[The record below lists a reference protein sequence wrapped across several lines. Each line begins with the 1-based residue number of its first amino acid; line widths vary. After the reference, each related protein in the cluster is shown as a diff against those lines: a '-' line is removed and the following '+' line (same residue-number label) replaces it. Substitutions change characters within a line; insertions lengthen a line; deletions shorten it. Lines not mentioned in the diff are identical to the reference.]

1 MYDPQLGR
9 FHTVDAFAEKYDMM
23 STYQYAANNPI
34 RFIDVNGD
42 SIYVFNPNG
51 DFLMVLDDGKKTPS
65 GLYMKDSQRKKNKD
79 GSYTTTYS
87 NGQAFGFN
95 DPELDQEQLS
105 GLKQGDHALT
115 IMSEENMN
123 ALMDNSDI
131 FSDGAQ
137 GSMDK
142 WFYAKNESV
151 GGKMD
156 YSQYYLRGAY
166 NLGFAQDGEGG
177 FVLFG
182 NETNAY
188 NIMDAGNYMWGQSMK
203 NLGHSYSTAEWASQR
218 NENGNDPPADQ
229 RAIRNGYNYNIT
241 SKRAIMNAIFL
252 NPALSGRIKDKY
264 K

>member
-1 MYDPQLGR
+1 MHNLYSTPQL
-9 FHTVDAFAEKYDMM
+9 FKV
-23 STYQYAANNPI
+23 I
-34 RFIDVNGD
+34 RFVDVNGD
-42 SIYVFNPNG
+42 SIYVFGPNG
-51 DFLMVLDDGKKTPS
+51 AFLMVLDDGKTDPA
-65 GLYMKDSQRKKNKD
+65 GLYMKDSKRKKNKD

-87 NGQAFGFN
+87 NGQAFDFN

-105 GLKQGDHALT
+105 GLKQGDQALT
-115 IMSEENMN
+115 FISEENMN

-131 FSDGAQ
+131 FSDEAQ
-137 GSMDK
+137 GPIDK
-142 WFYAKNESV
+142 WFFAKNESV

-156 YSQYYLRGAY
+156 YSQYYFRRAF

-188 NIMDAGNYMWGQSMK
+188 NILDAGNYLWGQSMK

-229 RAIRNGYNYNIT
+229 RAIRNGYLYTMT
-241 SKRAIMNAIFL
+241 SKRAIMKSIFL
-252 NPALSGRIKDKY
+252 NKSLSGRIKDKY